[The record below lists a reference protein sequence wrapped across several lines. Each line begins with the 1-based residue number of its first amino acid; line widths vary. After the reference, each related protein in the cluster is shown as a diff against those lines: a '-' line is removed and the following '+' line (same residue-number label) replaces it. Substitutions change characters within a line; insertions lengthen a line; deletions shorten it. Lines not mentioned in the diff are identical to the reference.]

1 MTMKCITEVDEFR
14 DKLELSGKLFL
25 LRSKLPAEKVELQFE
40 GAFNG
45 APVIWHACIRTVEE
59 YSLNNWVS
67 DDPEQFIKI
76 EFIDGVHELEVALNL
91 KVIDLAVLERT
102 IIMIRKYKR
111 LQSGC
116 HEYGAR
122 SKTE

>member
-1 MTMKCITEVDEFR
+1 MMKCITEIESFR
-14 DKLELSGKLFL
+14 SKLESSGKLFL
-25 LRSKLPAEKVELQFE
+25 LRSELPAEKVELQFE
-40 GAFNG
+40 GVLNSEA
-45 APVIWHACIRTVEE
+45 VVWHACVRTVES
-59 YSLNNWVS
+59 YSLQNIVS

-76 EFIDGVHELEVALNL
+76 EIIDGRHELEVALNI
-91 KVIDLAVLERT
+91 KIIDQAVLERT

-111 LQSGC
+111 LQVGC